1 MAMAGGTGETLGG
14 RVREPSLKRQLSRVF
29 RMLLMFVATGM
40 LAIGLVFIFVR
51 NHFKQNQDVVLE
63 VGVNLALFG
72 FTTLLV
78 TLIASQQLEHR
89 LVAELQA
96 KMDEHVENV
105 RQAMG
110 EVEDRF
116 RSTIEKFLPLY
127 DSSRE
132 LGLENIF
139 LTRIDALVNI
149 EPHLREMLKGAASQA
164 AVPQVERA
172 GTDDEAGSADEDS
185 VRAADDAENDESTA
199 RLWFVGTSLKGVL
212 EASTG
217 KFDGAGIL
225 SWAAFLAARGLL
237 DLRVLLTHPKY
248 ARIRARQEHRAQSAI
263 PEEISEALEFLHKH
277 GVSAECIRMTQASP
291 TVFAIATQ
299 EMMLLN
305 PYPYGAEAHRSF
317 SLIVKRVTRAPN
329 DHQSLHRDIF
339 EQYQHRH
346 FETPWR
352 DGLRVTERDGE
363 FVPPEATF
371 NPLAPGAEEDGT
383 ATPQQ

>member
-1 MAMAGGTGETLGG
+1 
-14 RVREPSLKRQLSRVF
+14 
-29 RMLLMFVATGM
+29 MLLMFVAAGM
-40 LAIGLVFIFVR
+40 LGIGLVLILVR
-51 NHFKQNQDVVLE
+51 NHFKENQDVVLE
-63 VGVNLALFG
+63 VGVNLSLFG

-89 LVAELQA
+89 LVAELQD
-96 KMDEHVENV
+96 KMDEHVKNV
-105 RQAMG
+105 RLAMG

-127 DSSRE
+127 TSSRE

-164 AVPQVERA
+164 AVPQAERG
-172 GTDDEAGSADEDS
+172 GTDDEGLLAAETS
-185 VRAADDAENDESTA
+185 RAADDADDDGSTP

-225 SWAAFLAARGLL
+225 SWAAFLAARDLL
-237 DLRVLLTHPKY
+237 DLRVLLTQPKF

-277 GVSAECIRMTQASP
+277 GVSADCIRMTQASP

-352 DGLRVTERDGE
+352 DGLRVVERDGA

-371 NPLAPGAEEDGT
+371 NPLAPGLEVDDVAEVEGDGDDEGEEDVG
-383 ATPQQ
+383 